1 MADDAQRQYPKQR
14 KSFQIETR
22 FGGARELKSRKD
34 RPCDACRKRKT
45 ACVIVTKPPCRFCES
60 KCLTCSFIST
70 PKPRRRS
77 PAQGQEKGAEDRTSP
92 SANGSAHTG
101 SPPRYNEV
109 LYHSPP
115 DHLGRSGIGALS
127 PISMLSVSDHERTAT
142 AAVPEYHDSIRGHP
156 GHPGISVPVSPYAH
170 PQDYSYFTTTAAP
183 PQAITATTDNKNKG
197 CTLDDNPGYT
207 AHFMGLSGEQDMNLL
222 SSFRSDILNET
233 NYVDVNF
240 CRVEPGN
247 PAQGLP
253 PVHFSVVRDWFPERD
268 HRAKMLASNEVEG
281 IVGDRADR
289 LVQLYFEYVHPAF
302 PVLSKGRFLREYM
315 QDKYKIPPSLRGAV
329 YGLASLF
336 INQDNTFPETQPINQ
351 AAIFE
356 HVHSSLNRELES
368 PKIATLQACLL
379 VLHEQPA
386 ENGTTESP
394 KVWAFSGQAVSCA
407 HVLGLHRD
415 PTFWDIPE
423 WEKRLRRKLW
433 WATYYTDRWT
443 SICHGNPPHIHNN
456 SFDTKDIEIED
467 LVSDE
472 DVTGPVYSMFVR
484 EGDRPRAIPLAVR
497 FMERIKLTKLL
508 DNVLGC
514 SFTLA
519 GYSESIRGY
528 LEKEQSLL
536 RCQTALQNWMS
547 LLPQCLGFSFSSQG
561 VEHCINASLHLS
573 FYATETLLFR
583 ALMTPATVHSKAT
596 PSSSLRRHFDGAL
609 SCFRSFVRFVET
621 IQQDTLQAFWGRHA
635 RSNFI
640 LCTNFLIYLFLCAF
654 SSDRVTAAYE
664 MLETFHKSVKRLS
677 ALTDDSNIGLLR
689 PAVLRIDSFFGQAV
703 EIMRAQAEPVSPSMA
718 VGGLGEQHWAV

>member
-1 MADDAQRQYPKQR
+1 MADSVPKQYPKQR

-60 KCLTCSFIST
+60 KCQTCSFISI

-77 PAQGQEKGAEDRTSP
+77 PAKEQGKGSENGTSP
-92 SANGSAHTG
+92 SASGSTHTS
-101 SPPRYNEV
+101 SPRPNKAA
-109 LYHSPP
+109 LYHSPS
-115 DHLGRSGIGALS
+115 DQLGRSGIEALS
-127 PISMLSVSDHERTAT
+127 PISTLSVSDQKRTAT
-142 AAVPEYHDSIRGHP
+142 AAVPEYPDPVP
-156 GHPGISVPVSPYAH
+156 GHPQVIPISGPPFTH
-170 PQDYSYFTTTAAP
+170 PQDYSYFTNPTAP
-183 PQAITATTDNKNKG
+183 PHAVPLTAGGINNGCALDEITG
-197 CTLDDNPGYT
+197 HT
-207 AHFMGLSGEQDMNLL
+207 AHFIGLSGEQDMDLL

-240 CRVEPGN
+240 CRVEPGD

-268 HRAKMLASNEVEG
+268 HKAKMIASNGVEG
-281 IVGDRADR
+281 IVGDRADS
-289 LVQLYFEYVHPAF
+289 LVRLYFEHVHPAF
-302 PVLSKGRFLREYM
+302 PILSKGRFLREYM

-329 YGLASLF
+329 YGLASPF
-336 INQDNTFPETQPINQ
+336 MNQDSALSGTQPINQ
-351 AAIFE
+351 ADLFE

-407 HVLGLHRD
+407 HALGLHRD
-415 PTFWDIPE
+415 PTFWDIPDG
-423 WEKRLRRKLW
+423 EKRLRRKLW
-433 WATYYTDRWT
+433 WATYYTDKWT
-443 SICHGNPPHIHNN
+443 SICHGNPPHIHNG

-472 DVTGPVYSMFVR
+472 DVAGQTFPAFVR
-484 EGDRPRAIPLAVR
+484 EGDWPCALSLAVR
-497 FMERIKLTKLL
+497 FIERIKLTKIL

-519 GYSESIRGY
+519 GYSESIKGY
-528 LEKEQSLL
+528 LAKEEPLL
-536 RCQTALQNWMS
+536 RCQAALQDWMS
-547 LLPQCLGFSFSSQG
+547 FLPQCLGLSFSQQRLG
-561 VEHCINASLHLS
+561 RCINASLHLS

-583 ALMTPATVHSKAT
+583 ALMAPATVHSKTT
-596 PSSSLRRHFDGAL
+596 PSSSLRRHFDSAIA
-609 SCFRSFVRFVET
+609 CFQSFVRFVST
-621 IQQDTLQAFWGRHA
+621 IRQDTLQSFWGRHA

-640 LCTNFLIYLFLCAF
+640 LCTNFLVYLFLCAF
-654 SSDRVTAAYE
+654 TSDRVIAAYE
-664 MLETFHKSVKRLS
+664 MLESFHKSIKHLLS
-677 ALTDDSNIGLLR
+677 LTDERNAGLLR

-703 EIMRAQAEPVSPSMA
+703 EIMSSQAGSVSPAMA
-718 VGGLGEQHWAV
+718 VGVLEEQQWAV